1 MLIKQTRA
9 ATSDVELMQIVIVQR
24 CFNFIVERIQVT
36 IDTGCE
42 INRINMALIMQ
53 MRFELEL
60 IASFS
65 ILNNLLRVKK
75 MLLIITLE
83 AITQSGRNSLTS
95 Y

>member
-42 INRINMALIMQ
+42 INRINVALIMQ